1 MNLAQKNSLMSLV
14 KKYGTSVLQVIVMSL
29 FLSSPAFAQFQAVQT
44 KMTTIQ
50 TSLMTLGGVIATIA
64 FLWCAYKM
72 MFQHAKFSDV
82 ATIMIGGV
90 IAGLAGVLGA
100 WIVG

>member
-1 MNLAQKNSLMSLV
+1 MNVINNNLTSYV
-14 KKYGTSVLQVIVMSL
+14 KKYGASITQVILMSL
-29 FLSSPAFAQFQAVQT
+29 FLSSPAFAQFQAVNT
-44 KMTTIQ
+44 KMSTIQ
-50 TSLMTLGGVIATIA
+50 VALMSLGGVIATIA
-64 FLWCAYKM
+64 FLWCAFKM

-90 IAGLAGVLGA
+90 IAGLAGVLGG